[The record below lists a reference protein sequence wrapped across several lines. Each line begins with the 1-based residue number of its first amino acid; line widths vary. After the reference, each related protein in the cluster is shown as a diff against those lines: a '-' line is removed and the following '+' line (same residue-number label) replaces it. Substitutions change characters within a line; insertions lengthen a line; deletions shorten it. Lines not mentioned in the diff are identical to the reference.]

1 MAKTTF
7 DDIKRALWA
16 GANTFRDNI
25 DAANYKDY
33 VLSMFFVKYLSDT
46 YAESVDDLKEKYE
59 GIRLERQIENL
70 PFTLKYEYTFDYLLE
85 NQYAADLGNKISEAL
100 TGIESTNAILNG
112 IFRGIDFNSES
123 NLGKKEQKNPI
134 LRNLLNDFANLNLRP
149 RNIATEEGQIPAD
162 VIGDAY
168 EYMIGEFATMAGKKA
183 GSFFTPQQVSEIM
196 AQIVA
201 PKENDRVYDPTCGSG
216 SLLIRAARKGGF
228 DKVQMYGQEVNSSAI
243 SMARMNMFIHGVKD
257 ANIKWGDTLANPQH
271 LDSDG
276 NLMKFDCIVANMPF
290 SKDKWA
296 EGFNPGGEV
305 SVDDDETDSGK
316 KKVKKKEFKMEANL
330 DRWHRFDMGIP
341 PASKGDWA
349 FLLHMIAS
357 MSGNGRVA
365 AVAPHGV
372 LFRGASE
379 GRIRQTVIEKN
390 LIDAVIGLPENLF
403 YGTSIPACIIVF
415 RKGRNTTDV
424 LFVDASKEFKKDKAK
439 NVLEPAHIT
448 KIVETYRA
456 FRNGEKLDSEKYE
469 KYAHVATLDEIVENE
484 YNLNIPRYVDT
495 FEEEE
500 IINIDEVN
508 AEIVDLKI
516 RIAEVEAQM
525 AKYLEEL
532 GLN

>member
-25 DAANYKDY
+25 DASNYKDY

-46 YAESVDDLKEKYE
+46 FDEEVNKLKKDYS
-59 GIRLERQIENL
+59 GIRLERQIANL
-70 PFTLKYEYTFDYLLE
+70 PFSLKREYTFDYLLE
-85 NQYAADLGNKISEAL
+85 NQFANDLGNKISEAL
-100 TGIESTNAILNG
+100 TGIESSNSILSG
-112 IFRGIDFNSES
+112 IFRGIDFNSEN

-134 LRNLLNDFANLNLRP
+134 LRNLLNDFADLDLHP
-149 RNIATEEGQIPAD
+149 SNIEVGKNQVPAD
-162 VIGDAY
+162 IIGDAY

-183 GSFFTPQQVSEIM
+183 GSFFTPQQVSEVM
-196 AQIVA
+196 AQIVE
-201 PKENDRVYDPTCGSG
+201 PVENDRVYDPTCGSG

-243 SMARMNMFIHGVKD
+243 SMARMNMFIHGIQD

-305 SVDDDETDSGK
+305 SADEETNKAK
-316 KKVKKKEFKMEANL
+316 KGKKKEFKMEPGL
-330 DRWHRFDMGIP
+330 DRWHRFDLGVP
-341 PASKGDWA
+341 PTSKGDWA

-365 AVAPHGV
+365 SVAPHGV

-379 GRIRQTVIEKN
+379 GKIRKALIEKN
-390 LIDAVIGLPENLF
+390 LVDAIIGLPENLF
-403 YGTSIPACIIVF
+403 YGTSIPACIVVF
-415 RKGRNTTDV
+415 RKGRTSTDI
-424 LFVDASKEFKKDKAK
+424 LFIDASKNFKKDKAK
-439 NVLEPAHIT
+439 NVLREEDIK
-448 KIVETYRA
+448 KIVDTYKA
-456 FRNGEKLDSEKYE
+456 FKNNVYNSLPDDCKEKYS
-469 KYAHVATLDEIVENE
+469 YVAPLEDIIAND

-500 IINIDEVN
+500 IIDIDIVN
-508 AEIVDLKI
+508 KEIEDLKKE
-516 RIAEVEAQM
+516 IAIVEAEM
-525 AKYLEEL
+525 ETYLKEL
-532 GLN
+532 GLK

>member
-1 MAKTTF
+1 MTKMTTF
-7 DDIKRALWA
+7 DDIKKALWS

-25 DAANYKDY
+25 DASNYKDY

-46 YAESVDDLKEKYE
+46 YEESVDNLKKEYS

-70 PFTLKYEYTFDYLLE
+70 PFSLKEEHTFKYLV
-85 NQYAADLGNKISEAL
+85 NNKFAADLGNKISEAL
-100 TGIESTNAILNG
+100 TGIESSNAILNG

-123 NLGKKEQKNPI
+123 NLGKKEQKNPL
-134 LRNLLNDFANLNLRP
+134 LRNLLGDFENLNLRP
-149 RNIATEEGQIPAD
+149 SCIETKEGQIPAD

-196 AQIVA
+196 AQIVC
-201 PKENDRVYDPTCGSG
+201 PIENDRVYDPTCGSG

-228 DKVQMYGQEVNSSAI
+228 DKVQMYGQEKNNSAI
-243 SMARMNMFIHGVKD
+243 SMARMNMFIHGIED

-290 SKDKWA
+290 SLDKWA
-296 EGFNPGGEV
+296 SGFNPGGEV
-305 SVDDDETDSGK
+305 ATDDDDNVNGK
-316 KKVKKKEFKMEANL
+316 KTKKKEFKMEPGL
-330 DRWHRFDMGIP
+330 DRWHRFDIGVP

-372 LFRGASE
+372 LFRGAAE
-379 GRIRQTVIEKN
+379 GRIRKSILEKN

-415 RKGRNTTDV
+415 RKGRTSSDI

-439 NVLEPAHIT
+439 NTLLQEHVD
-448 KIVETYRA
+448 KIVATYKA
-456 FRNGEKLDSEKYE
+456 YRNGENAEIEKYS
-469 KYAHVATLDEIVENE
+469 HVATFDEIKENE

-500 IINIDEVN
+500 IIDIDVVN
-508 AEIVDLKI
+508 TE
-516 RIAEVEAQM
+516 IAELKVKITEVEKQM